1 LSYRGIRPRNR
12 ILHFFAH
19 PGNDTMTNRIDIVPP
34 LLGLADPIEVVN
46 ALRKRWRA
54 RHGNVGYFPT
64 NRAQPRIEACIKR
77 KLATLPGIAELKSA
91 QRESLRRLARE
102 GALVVGPKTA
112 HEVDE
117 LIAALH
123 AEAPWMSAVSTAIRQ
138 QLLAVLTTGRSG
150 LLLRPILLVGDPGC
164 GKSHYARRLGELA
177 ALPVRRIDV
186 GGGSA
191 GFRIS
196 GLEKGWSGTCPGIPV
211 ETVLASRT
219 ANPMMIVD
227 EVDKAGVLTKESGTS
242 TSLTTS
248 LLEMLDLGTAA
259 RFGCPAYRVPFDLS
273 RLCWILTANDLRSV
287 PAPLRDR
294 CQIFAVPRP
303 GLGDLVQV
311 YDHLAQGIKDA
322 DLVALGRA
330 RLEYL
335 AAQGLSL
342 RQLLAWVEV
351 LRGYDDRPHY
361 H

>member
-1 LSYRGIRPRNR
+1 
-12 ILHFFAH
+12 
-19 PGNDTMTNRIDIVPP
+19 MTNRIDIVPP
-34 LLGLADPIEVVN
+34 LLGLADPIEVMN

-77 KLATLPGIAELKSA
+77 KLEAFPGIAELKSA

-303 GLGDLVQV
+303 CPDDLVQV